1 MNVKEDSEM
10 EKRQQKRTR
19 IVGVRLTAAE
29 FEKIEKKLRKTTAKG
44 ISEYLRYLLLD
55 KPVVSTFRNQSTDDL
70 IGELALLRTE
80 LNRIGVNFNQSV
92 KKLHT
97 LHETSDFKRW
107 LLAHELEKRTLAN
120 KIEEIKNHILKIV
133 QSWLR

>member
-1 MNVKEDSEM
+1 M

-19 IVGVRLTAAE
+19 IVGVRLTAQE
-29 FEKIEKKLRKTTAKG
+29 FEKLEKKLKNTTAKK
-44 ISEYLRYLLLD
+44 ISQYLRYLLLD
-55 KPVVSTFRNQSTDDL
+55 KPVVSTFRNQSIDDL
-70 IGELALLRTE
+70 MGELALLRTE

-97 LHETSDFKRW
+97 LHDTADFKRW
-107 LLAHELEKRTLAN
+107 LLAHELEKRTLSN
-120 KIEEIKNHILKIV
+120 KIDEIKNHILKIV

>member
-1 MNVKEDSEM
+1 M

-19 IVGVRLTAAE
+19 IVGVRLTAQE
-29 FEKIEKKLRKTTAKG
+29 FEKIEKKLQTTTAKK

-55 KPVVSTFRNQSTDDL
+55 KPVVNTFRNQSIDDL

-97 LHETSDFKRW
+97 LHDTSDFKRW
-107 LLAHELEKRTLAN
+107 LIAHELEKRTMVN
-120 KIEEIKNHILKIV
+120 KIDEIKNHILKIV

>member
-1 MNVKEDSEM
+1 M

-19 IVGVRLTAAE
+19 IVGVRLTAQE
-29 FEKIEKKLRKTTAKG
+29 FEKIEKKLQKTTAKK
-44 ISEYLRYLLLD
+44 ISDYLRYLLLD
-55 KPVVSTFRNQSTDDL
+55 KPVVSTFRNQSIDDL
-70 IGELALLRTE
+70 MGELALLRTE

-97 LHETSDFKRW
+97 LNDTVDFKRW
-107 LLAHELEKRTLAN
+107 LLAHELEKRTLSN
-120 KIEEIKNHILKIV
+120 KIDEIKNHILKIV

>member
-1 MNVKEDSEM
+1 M

-19 IVGVRLTAAE
+19 IVGVRLTAQE
-29 FEKIEKKLRKTTAKG
+29 FEKIEKKLQTTTAKK

-55 KPVVSTFRNQSTDDL
+55 KPVVSTFRNQSIDDL
-70 IGELALLRTE
+70 MGELALLRTE

-97 LHETSDFKRW
+97 LHDTSDFKRW
-107 LLAHELEKRTLAN
+107 LLSHELEKRTMAN
-120 KIEEIKNHILKIV
+120 KIDEIKNHILKIV